1 MNFKKWS
8 KYLLAG
14 CLAATMAFVIAGCGG
29 DDSASNS
36 SAASDDQVV
45 IYTNADPEAQD
56 AFKKALDNN
65 GYEGKYV
72 MQSFGTSELGGKLM
86 AEGKNIEADM
96 ITMSTYYIDSAQK
109 QNNMFADLTFDAKT
123 IQPTPAYYKPTT
135 GQFGAI
141 FVNTDVLQKENLP
154 MPTSIKDLSNPIYKD
169 KIALPDIMGSSTAWL
184 LAQAVFDAYGEQ
196 EGAKLLKDLEANAG
210 PHMEQSGSGPLQK
223 VKVGEVAIG
232 FGLRHQ
238 GLLEQSKGLP
248 IKVIDPTEGNFFLT
262 EGVAIINKGNS
273 KKQELAM
280 KMAECIVKNARP
292 DLLKTYPMALYE
304 GETVDDSQKPA
315 YPKQFKEP
323 LTVDLL
329 KKHQQLIKG
338 N

>member
-1 MNFKKWS
+1 MKKW
-8 KYLLAG
+8 YRYVLAG
-14 CLAATMAFVIAGCGG
+14 CLALSMAVGLAGCGG
-29 DDSASNS
+29 SEESASNEE
-36 SAASDDQVV
+36 QVV

-56 AFKKALDNN
+56 AFKHALDNN
-65 GYEGKYV
+65 GFEGKYV

-109 QNNMFADLTFDAKT
+109 QNNMFADLTFDAT
-123 IQPTPAYYKPTT
+123 TLQETPAYYKPTT

-154 MPTSIKDLSNPIYKD
+154 MPKTLKDLANPVYKD
-169 KIALPDIMGSSTAWL
+169 KISLPDIMGSSTSWL

-196 EGAKLLKDLEANAG
+196 EGAKLLKELEANAG
-210 PHMEQSGSGPLQK
+210 PHMEKSGSGPLKK
-223 VKVGEVAIG
+223 VKAGEVAIG

-238 GLLEQSKGLP
+238 GLMEQKKGLP
-248 IKVIDPTEGNFFLT
+248 IQVIDPSEGNFFLT
-262 EGVAIINKGNS
+262 EGVAVVNKGNS

-280 KMAECIVKNARP
+280 KMAECIIKNSRAE
-292 DLLKTYPMALYE
+292 LLKYYPMALYE
-304 GETVDDSQKPA
+304 GETVDKSFEPA
-315 YPKQFKEP
+315 YPKQFKEK

>member
-1 MNFKKWS
+1 MKKW
-8 KYLLAG
+8 YRYVLAG
-14 CLAATMAFVIAGCGG
+14 CLAISMAVGLTGCGG
-29 DDSASNS
+29 SEESASNEE
-36 SAASDDQVV
+36 QVV

-56 AFKKALDNN
+56 AFKHALDNN
-65 GYEGKYV
+65 GFEGKYV

-123 IQPTPAYYKPTT
+123 LQETPAYYKPTT

-154 MPTSIKDLSNPIYKD
+154 MPKTLKDLANPVYKD
-169 KIALPDIMGSSTAWL
+169 KISLPDIMGSSTSWL

-196 EGAKLLKDLEANAG
+196 EGAKLLKELEANAG
-210 PHMEQSGSGPLQK
+210 PHMEKSGSGPLKK
-223 VKVGEVAIG
+223 VKAGEVAIG

-238 GLLEQSKGLP
+238 GLMEQKKGLP
-248 IKVIDPTEGNFFLT
+248 IQVIDPSEGNFFLT
-262 EGVAIINKGNS
+262 EGVAVVNKDNS

-280 KMAECIVKNARP
+280 KMAECIIKNSRAE
-292 DLLKTYPMALYE
+292 LLKYYPMALYE
-304 GETVDDSQKPA
+304 GETVDKSFEPA
-315 YPKQFKEP
+315 YPKQFKEK

>member
-1 MNFKKWS
+1 MKKW
-8 KYLLAG
+8 YRYVLAG
-14 CLAATMAFVIAGCGG
+14 CLALSMAVGLAGCGG
-29 DDSASNS
+29 SEESASNEE
-36 SAASDDQVV
+36 QVV

-56 AFKKALDNN
+56 AFKHALDNN
-65 GYEGKYV
+65 GFEGKYV

-123 IQPTPAYYKPTT
+123 LQETPAYYKPTT

-154 MPTSIKDLSNPIYKD
+154 MPKTLKDLANPVYKD
-169 KIALPDIMGSSTAWL
+169 KISLPDIMGSSTSWL

-196 EGAKLLKDLEANAG
+196 EGAKLLKELEANAG
-210 PHMEQSGSGPLQK
+210 PHMEKSGSGPLKK
-223 VKVGEVAIG
+223 VKAGEVAIG

-238 GLLEQSKGLP
+238 GLMEQKKGLP
-248 IKVIDPTEGNFFLT
+248 IQVIDPSEGNFFLT
-262 EGVAIINKGNS
+262 EGVAVINKDNS

-280 KMAECIVKNARP
+280 KMAECIIKNSRAE
-292 DLLKTYPMALYE
+292 LLKYYPMALYE
-304 GETVDDSQKPA
+304 GETVDKSFEPA
-315 YPKQFKEP
+315 YPKQFKEK

>member
-1 MNFKKWS
+1 MKKW
-8 KYLLAG
+8 YRYVLAG
-14 CLAATMAFVIAGCGG
+14 CLAISMAVGLAGCGG
-29 DDSASNS
+29 SEENVSNEE
-36 SAASDDQVV
+36 QVV

-56 AFKKALDNN
+56 AFKHALDNN
-65 GYEGKYV
+65 GFEGKYV

-123 IQPTPAYYKPTT
+123 LQETPAYYKPTT

-154 MPTSIKDLSNPIYKD
+154 MPKTLKDLANPVYKD
-169 KIALPDIMGSSTAWL
+169 KISLPDIMGSSTSWL

-196 EGAKLLKDLEANAG
+196 EGAKLLKELEANAG
-210 PHMEQSGSGPLQK
+210 PHMEKSGSGPLKK
-223 VKVGEVAIG
+223 VKAGEVAIG

-238 GLLEQSKGLP
+238 GLMEQKKGLP
-248 IKVIDPTEGNFFLT
+248 IQVIDPSEGNFFLT
-262 EGVAIINKGNS
+262 EGVAVINKGNS

-280 KMAECIVKNARP
+280 KMAECIIKNSRSE
-292 DLLKTYPMALYE
+292 LLKFYPMALYE
-304 GETVDDSQKPA
+304 GETVDKSFEPA
-315 YPKQFKEP
+315 YPKQFKEK

>member
-1 MNFKKWS
+1 MKKW
-8 KYLLAG
+8 YRYVLAG
-14 CLAATMAFVIAGCGG
+14 CLALSMAVGLAGCGG
-29 DDSASNS
+29 SEESASNEE
-36 SAASDDQVV
+36 QVV

-56 AFKKALDNN
+56 AFKHALDNN
-65 GYEGKYV
+65 GFEGKYV

-123 IQPTPAYYKPTT
+123 LQETPAYYKPIT

-154 MPTSIKDLSNPIYKD
+154 MPKTLKDLVNPVYKD
-169 KIALPDIMGSSTAWL
+169 KISLPDIMGSSTSWL

-196 EGAKLLKDLEANAG
+196 EGAKLLKELEANAG
-210 PHMEQSGSGPLQK
+210 PHMEKSGSGPLKK
-223 VKVGEVAIG
+223 VKAGEVAIG

-238 GLLEQSKGLP
+238 GLMEQKKGLP
-248 IKVIDPTEGNFFLT
+248 IQVIDPSEGNFFLT
-262 EGVAIINKGNS
+262 EGVAVVNKDNS

-280 KMAECIVKNARP
+280 KMAECIIKNSRAE
-292 DLLKTYPMALYE
+292 LLKYYPMALYE
-304 GETVDDSQKPA
+304 GETVDKSFEPA
-315 YPKQFKEP
+315 YPKQFKEK

>member
-1 MNFKKWS
+1 MKKWYQ
-8 KYLLAG
+8 YLVAG
-14 CLAATMAFVIAGCGG
+14 CLAVSMAVGMAGCGG
-29 DDSASNS
+29 SEGDSAS
-36 SAASDDQVV
+36 SDEQVV

-56 AFKKALDNN
+56 AFKHALDNN
-65 GYEGKYV
+65 GFEGKYV

-96 ITMSTYYIDSAQK
+96 VTMSTYYIDSAQK

-123 IQPTPAYYKPTT
+123 IQETPAYYKPTT

-154 MPTSIKDLSNPIYKD
+154 MPTTLKDLANPIYKD
-169 KIALPDIMGSSTAWL
+169 KIALPDIMGSSTSWL
-184 LAQAVFDAYGEQ
+184 LAQAIFDAYGEQ
-196 EGAKLLKDLEANAG
+196 EGAKLMKELEANAG
-210 PHMEQSGSGPLQK
+210 PHMEKSGSGPLKK
-223 VKVGEVAIG
+223 VKAGEVAIG

-238 GLLEQSKGLP
+238 GLMEQQKGLP
-248 IKVIDPTEGNFFLT
+248 ITVIDPKEGNFFLT
-262 EGVAIINKGNS
+262 EGVAVVNKGNS

-280 KMAECIVKNARP
+280 KMAECIVKNSRQE
-292 DLLKTYPMALYE
+292 LLKFYPMALYE
-304 GETVDDSQKPA
+304 GETVDKAFEPA
-315 YPKQFKEP
+315 YPKQFKEK

>member
-1 MNFKKWS
+1 MKKW
-8 KYLLAG
+8 YRYVLAG
-14 CLAATMAFVIAGCGG
+14 CLALSMAVGLAGCGG
-29 DDSASNS
+29 SEESASNEE
-36 SAASDDQVV
+36 QVV

-56 AFKKALDNN
+56 AFKHALDNN
-65 GYEGKYV
+65 GFEGKYV

-123 IQPTPAYYKPTT
+123 LQETPAYYKPTT

-154 MPTSIKDLSNPIYKD
+154 MPKTLKDLANPVYKD
-169 KIALPDIMGSSTAWL
+169 KISLPDIMGSSTSWL

-196 EGAKLLKDLEANAG
+196 EGAKLLKELEANAG
-210 PHMEQSGSGPLQK
+210 PHMEKSGSGPLKK
-223 VKVGEVAIG
+223 VKAGEVAIG

-238 GLLEQSKGLP
+238 GLMEQKKGLP
-248 IKVIDPTEGNFFLT
+248 IQVIDPSEGNFFLT
-262 EGVAIINKGNS
+262 EGVAVVNKGNS

-280 KMAECIVKNARP
+280 KMAECIIKNSRAE
-292 DLLKTYPMALYE
+292 LLKYYPMALYE
-304 GETVDDSQKPA
+304 GETVDKSFEPA
-315 YPKQFKEP
+315 YPKQFKEK

>member
-1 MNFKKWS
+1 MMKKW
-8 KYLLAG
+8 YRYVLAG
-14 CLAATMAFVIAGCGG
+14 CLALSMAVGLAGCGG
-29 DDSASNS
+29 SEESASNEE
-36 SAASDDQVV
+36 QVV
-45 IYTNADPEAQD
+45 IYTNADLEAQD
-56 AFKKALDNN
+56 AFKHALDNN
-65 GYEGKYV
+65 GFEGKYV

-96 ITMSTYYIDSAQK
+96 VTMSTYYIDSAQK
-109 QNNMFADLTFDAKT
+109 QNHMFADLTFDAKT
-123 IQPTPAYYKPTT
+123 LQETPAYYKPTT

-154 MPTSIKDLSNPIYKD
+154 MPKTLKDLANPIYKD
-169 KIALPDIMGSSTAWL
+169 KISLPDIMGSSTSWL

-196 EGAKLLKDLEANAG
+196 EGAKLLKELEANAG
-210 PHMEQSGSGPLQK
+210 PHMEKSGSGPLKK
-223 VKVGEVAIG
+223 VKAGEVAIG

-238 GLLEQSKGLP
+238 GLMEQKKGLP
-248 IKVIDPTEGNFFLT
+248 IQVIDPSEGNFFLT
-262 EGVAIINKGNS
+262 EGVAVVNKESS

-280 KMAECIVKNARP
+280 KMAECIIKNSRAE
-292 DLLKTYPMALYE
+292 LLKYYPMALYE
-304 GETVDDSQKPA
+304 GETVDKSFEPA
-315 YPKQFKEP
+315 YPKQFKEK

>member
-196 EGAKLLKDLEANAG
+196 EGAKLLKDLEC
-210 PHMEQSGSGPLQK
+210 
-223 VKVGEVAIG
+223 
-232 FGLRHQ
+232 
-238 GLLEQSKGLP
+238 
-248 IKVIDPTEGNFFLT
+248 
-262 EGVAIINKGNS
+262 IIAK
-273 KKQELAM
+273 
-280 KMAECIVKNARP
+280 AR
-292 DLLKTYPMALYE
+292 
-304 GETVDDSQKPA
+304 
-315 YPKQFKEP
+315 
-323 LTVDLL
+323 
-329 KKHQQLIKG
+329 
-338 N
+338 

>member
-1 MNFKKWS
+1 MKKW
-8 KYLLAG
+8 YRYVLAG
-14 CLAATMAFVIAGCGG
+14 CLALSMAVGLAGCGG
-29 DDSASNS
+29 SEESASNEE
-36 SAASDDQVV
+36 QVV

-56 AFKKALDNN
+56 AFKHALDNN
-65 GYEGKYV
+65 GFEGKYV

-123 IQPTPAYYKPTT
+123 LQETPAYYKPTT

-154 MPTSIKDLSNPIYKD
+154 MPKTLKDLANPVYKD
-169 KIALPDIMGSSTAWL
+169 KISLPDIMGSSTSWL

-196 EGAKLLKDLEANAG
+196 EGAKLLKELEANAG
-210 PHMEQSGSGPLQK
+210 PHMEKSGSGPLKK
-223 VKVGEVAIG
+223 VKAGEVAIG

-238 GLLEQSKGLP
+238 ELMEQKKGLP
-248 IKVIDPTEGNFFLT
+248 IQVIDPSEGNFFLT
-262 EGVAIINKGNS
+262 EGVAVVNKGNS

-280 KMAECIVKNARP
+280 KMAECIIKNSRAE
-292 DLLKTYPMALYE
+292 LLKYYPMALYE
-304 GETVDDSQKPA
+304 GETVDKSFEPA
-315 YPKQFKEP
+315 YPKQFKEK

>member
-1 MNFKKWS
+1 MMKKW
-8 KYLLAG
+8 YRYVLAG
-14 CLAATMAFVIAGCGG
+14 CLAISMAVGLAGCGG
-29 DDSASNS
+29 SEESASN
-36 SAASDDQVV
+36 DEQVV

-56 AFKKALDNN
+56 AFKHALDNN
-65 GYEGKYV
+65 GFEGKYV

-123 IQPTPAYYKPTT
+123 LQETPAYYKPTT

-154 MPTSIKDLSNPIYKD
+154 MPTTIKDLANPIYKD
-169 KIALPDIMGSSTAWL
+169 KISLPDIMGSSTSWL

-196 EGAKLLKDLEANAG
+196 DGAKLLKVLEANAG
-210 PHMEQSGSGPLQK
+210 PHMEKSGSGPLKK
-223 VKVGEVAIG
+223 VKAGEVAIG

-238 GLLEQSKGLP
+238 GLMEQQKGLH
-248 IKVIDPTEGNFFLT
+248 IKVIDPKEGNFFLT
-262 EGVAIINKGNS
+262 EGVAVVNKGNS

-280 KMAECIVKNARP
+280 KMAECIIKNSRAE
-292 DLLKTYPMALYE
+292 LLKYYPMALYE
-304 GETVDDSQKPA
+304 GETVDKSFEPT
-315 YPKQFKEP
+315 YPKQYKEK

-338 N
+338 NETK